1 MGGGINVDNTWI
13 AASAESVLSVHPSP
27 GLCDCNSCQ
36 AIWVR
41 WTGGAPGDL
50 YVREFCLSCNRLV
63 RDDEARLSLTALQQA
78 VEQILDTM
86 KGGE

>member
-1 MGGGINVDNTWI
+1 MVNAWTANI
-13 AASAESVLSVHPSP
+13 AGNILVVEPSP
-27 GLCDCNSCQ
+27 GLCDCDGCE

-41 WTGGAPGDL
+41 WLGGDPSDL

-63 RDDEARLSLTALQQA
+63 RDDEEQLSSEDWADA
-78 VEQILDTM
+78 VVQILDTM